1 MPEIVYTCHILSIM
15 PNKKFLQMYTNN
27 ELARMS
33 ISKAQKLDVYL
44 KLRWCLVHNQHKN
57 FYCVRSGRIVC
68 LPKDEW

>member
-1 MPEIVYTCHILSIM
+1 
-15 PNKKFLQMYTNN
+15 MYTYN

-33 ISKAQKLDVYL
+33 ILKAQKLDEYS